1 MSWLL
6 TLEIIEWGIRL
17 TMLIVVLRR
26 RFRPATS
33 LAWLTIVFF
42 TPTVGMV
49 FYLLLAGNRLGKRRV
64 RQYRRTST
72 AIRNESRQGLIAR
85 HAIQPNLAPELSSV
99 LKQAEQIGGMP
110 ILGGNHVELLPDVQ
124 GTIERLVRDIDEAQH
139 HVHLLFY
146 IYADDATGHRV
157 ADAVC
162 RASARGVQCR
172 LLADAAGSRSML
184 RSSLLSRLRSAGV
197 HVHPMLPVKPLRR
210 KFARLDL
217 RNHRKI
223 AVIDGLVAY
232 TGSQNIVDTD
242 YGHRRAGK
250 WIDLMGRFT
259 GPVVGQI
266 QLVFLEDWIYET
278 GQSLDTPDILP
289 TCEPTGRMFAQAI
302 PTGPVHDSQTFQRV
316 LLAAINAASRKLIIS
331 TPYLIPD
338 EPTMVAL
345 LMAADRGVD
354 THIVMPER
362 CDLPLVGVAGR
373 AYFEELLEAG
383 VHIHTHHA
391 GLLHSKTMT
400 VDDAFALLGSANI
413 DIRSFDLNF
422 EINVLMYGPEITA
435 ELRFAQTRY
444 IADSREVS
452 LAEWRNRPPWKRYA
466 ESAAALLSPVM

>member
-1 MSWLL
+1 MSWLI
-6 TLEIIEWGIRL
+6 TLQAIEWAIRL
-17 TMLIVVLRR
+17 TMLVVVLRR
-26 RFRPATS
+26 RFRPPTS

-42 TPTVGMV
+42 APMVGMV
-49 FYLLLAGNRLGKRRV
+49 LYLLLAGNRLGKRRV
-64 RQYRRTST
+64 RQYRHTST
-72 AIRNESRQGLIAR
+72 AIRNDSRQSLIAR
-85 HAIQPNLAPELSSV
+85 YANQPNLAPELSSV

-124 GTIERLVRDIDEAQH
+124 GTIDRLIRDIDEARH

-157 ADAVC
+157 AEAVC

-184 RSSLLSRLRSAGV
+184 RSSLLGRMRSAGV

-223 AVIDGLVAY
+223 AVIDGTVAY

-242 YGHRRAGK
+242 YGHKRAGK

-266 QLVFLEDWIYET
+266 QMVFLEDWIYET

-316 LLAAINAASRKLIIS
+316 LLAAINAASRKVIIS

-362 CDLPLVGVAGR
+362 CDHPLVGLAGR
-373 AYFEELLEAG
+373 AYFEELLDAG
-383 VHIHTHHA
+383 VHIHTHRA

-444 IADSREVS
+444 ITESLEVD
-452 LAEWRNRPPWKRYA
+452 LTGWRNRPRWKRYA
-466 ESAAALLSPVM
+466 ESAAALFSPVM